1 MGTLQCAACLM
12 MVFYP
17 FKHAEPV
24 AGIGFILNLAGAF
37 MDVVVDGLMVQQQR
51 LDPENGS
58 EDLQSLSWAM
68 YGVGGVVGSYVGG
81 VATEAG
87 RTDIVFLIIAGVGFC
102 IACTGITMS

>member
-1 MGTLQCAACLM
+1 
-12 MVFYP
+12 
-17 FKHAEPV
+17 
-24 AGIGFILNLAGAF
+24 
-37 MDVVVDGLMVQQQR
+37 
-51 LDPENGS
+51 
-58 EDLQSLSWAM
+58 M